1 MYSLQE
7 VFKAAGVPV
16 DFEPYFLS
24 EINPVLS
31 AKLEDVVSSISKNKI
46 CIKVFFLLFNF
57 VKYLI
62 YGILNLRES
71 LLHPTTLQKESSKH

>member
-31 AKLEDVVSSISKNKI
+31 AKLEDVVASISKNKI
-46 CIKVFFLLFNF
+46 CIKVGRLFAGWSSHLAFNLL
-57 VKYLI
+57 
-62 YGILNLRES
+62 
-71 LLHPTTLQKESSKH
+71 